1 MVEPYYRDEVVTLY
15 LGDSRT
21 IFPSVSDQCAVM
33 VTDPPYCIEFV
44 SNMHGVRYETART
57 ADRTVSIV
65 GDEDTSLRDDIIQMW
80 DMKPALV
87 FGTWKVPRP
96 SSTRHILTWIKGDHL
111 GMGDLSLPWK
121 PNTEEIYVLGAGFI
135 GHRGTSALN
144 FPGPVSWAS
153 AGRTHPH
160 EKPIALLE
168 NLLLK
173 CPPGVVIDP
182 FAGTGSTLVAAKQIG
197 RHAIGIEINADY
209 CETTVRRLAQGA
221 FFAMEGMDL

>member
-33 VTDPPYCIEFV
+33 VTDPPYGIEFV

-87 FGTWKVPRP
+87 FGTWKGH
-96 SSTRHILTWIKGDHL
+96 SAQTL
-111 GMGDLSLPWK
+111 G
-121 PNTEEIYVLGAGFI
+121 
-135 GHRGTSALN
+135 GH
-144 FPGPVSWAS
+144 
-153 AGRTHPH
+153 
-160 EKPIALLE
+160 
-168 NLLLK
+168 
-173 CPPGVVIDP
+173 C
-182 FAGTGSTLVAAKQIG
+182 
-197 RHAIGIEINADY
+197 RHAGVGIHVQVV
-209 CETTVRRLAQGA
+209 CCVG
-221 FFAMEGMDL
+221 